1 MPFLVDDEHV
11 ELKRFVLVVFSH
23 FVALRFAWEFIS
35 ATDVDSPK
43 LCQVR
48 REVWTWQARSLLVSS
63 FGRQSGSLQSAP
75 WLTIVDQLQSVVVST
90 RSSSTAALFDDHVVE
105 DADDLTPVEVVSQRQ
120 RSQPCRR
127 ACRARYRQSAAAG
140 RRRRHNQLADGGVVV
155 RSPVSGRTGAVAV
168 VRLVAVRSENPVV
181 PAELA
186 ERDPQRSTTT
196 ASLVVI
202 GSTQRHIG
210 RRRQRDVWKH

>member
-1 MPFLVDDEHV
+1 MPFLIDNEHV
-11 ELKRFVLVVFSH
+11 ELKRFVLVVFSQ
-23 FVALRFAWEFIS
+23 FRRTSVCVGIYIGDGCRQSKITPS
-35 ATDVDSPK
+35 I
-43 LCQVR
+43 

-90 RSSSTAALFDDHVVE
+90 RSSSAAALFDDHVVK

-186 ERDPQRSTTT
+186 ERDPERSTTT

-202 GSTQRHIG
+202 GSTQRHIC